1 MEVEVVCKPLEEI
14 ETQVLILTVFE
25 GEKDNIEKFSG
36 IDEKLRK
43 KILTLIDSKEVTGKY
58 KEFTI
63 LHTDELKA
71 ERVLI
76 MGMGKRGDFNLEK
89 LRAVMAISARNA
101 RRINLSE
108 MTIAEG
114 FNDLGIDYQ
123 DSASAII
130 EGIVLGLYRFR
141 KHKTGDAAKDDSKAI
156 KKLTIAVQNEEVK
169 ASIEE
174 GTYKGFSLS
183 NSTNFVRDLVNEPAN
198 FMTPQIFAREAERVA
213 KENNIKIEVFGK
225 EEIEKIGMKALMA
238 VNAGSHEPPRF
249 VIMEYN
255 GGKEGGKTL
264 GLVGKGVTFDSGG
277 LSIKP
282 SDAMF
287 RMHSDMAGA
296 AAVLGAMEAIAK
308 QKLPIN
314 VVAAMP
320 LTENLVD
327 STSYKV
333 GDVIGS
339 LEGKTIEVLN
349 TDAEGRLILAD
360 ALTYI
365 RRYKKIDYLID
376 IATLTG
382 AIIIALGHFC
392 SGAMTN
398 NQELLE
404 KVRVAGDKTG
414 ERIWQLPLFDEYK
427 SQIRSDV
434 ADLENIGGRAAGSI
448 TAGIFL
454 KEFVGDVP
462 WVHLDVAGTA
472 TMDES
477 IMTYAKNPF
486 LPKEGGTGVGTRML
500 YQLAENL
507 SKEEA

>member
-1 MEVEVVCKPLEEI
+1 MDVQVVCSPLEQI
-14 ETQVLILTVFE
+14 ETQALVLTVFE

-36 IDEKLRK
+36 LDEKLRK
-43 KILTLIDSKEVTGKY
+43 KILKLIDSKEVTGKY

-76 MGMGKRGDFNLEK
+76 MGMGKRKDFNLER
-89 LRAVMAISARNA
+89 LRAVMAISARNV

-108 MTIAEG
+108 MAIAEG
-114 FNDLGIDYQ
+114 FNDLGVGYE

-130 EGIVLGLYRFR
+130 EGIVLGLYRFK
-141 KHKTGDAAKDDSKAI
+141 KHVSDHKDDSKAI
-156 KKLTIAVQNEEVK
+156 QKLTIAVQNEEVK
-169 ASIEE
+169 SEIEK
-174 GTYKGFSLS
+174 GTYKGFTLS

-198 FMTPQIFAREAERVA
+198 HMTPRIFADAAKKLAEENGIKVTILDKA
-213 KENNIKIEVFGK
+213 KIQE
-225 EEIEKIGMKALMA
+225 IGMHALLA
-238 VNAGSHEPPRF
+238 VNSGSLEEPRF
-249 VIMEYN
+249 VLLEYN
-255 GGKEGGKTL
+255 GGPEGGKTL

-277 LSIKP
+277 YSLKP
-282 SDAMF
+282 SDAMLG
-287 RMHSDMAGA
+287 MHTDMAGA
-296 AAVLGAMEAIAK
+296 AAVLGAIESIAK

-314 VVAAMP
+314 VVGAIP
-320 LTENLVD
+320 LTENLVN
-327 STSYKV
+327 SSAYKV

-365 RRYKKIDYLID
+365 RRVRKIDYLVD

-398 NQELLE
+398 NQELFE
-404 KVRVAGDKTG
+404 VARAAGDKTG

-427 SQIRSDV
+427 SQIRSSV
-434 ADLENIGGRAAGSI
+434 ADLENIGGRAAGSV
-448 TAGIFL
+448 TAAIFL

-462 WVHLDVAGTA
+462 WIHLDIAGTA

-486 LPKEGGTGVGTRML
+486 LPKKGGTGVGTRLL
-500 YQLAENL
+500 YQLAESL
-507 SKEEA
+507 SKQA

>member
-1 MEVEVVCKPLEEI
+1 MEVQVVCKPLEEV
-14 ETQVLILTVFE
+14 ETPALVLTVFE

-36 IDEKLRK
+36 INENLRK
-43 KILTLIDSKEVTGKY
+43 KVLKLIDSKEVTGKF

-76 MGMGKRGDFNLEK
+76 MGMGKRADFNLER
-89 LRAVMAISARNA
+89 LRAVMAISARNV

-108 MTIAEG
+108 MAIAEG
-114 FNDLGIDYQ
+114 FNDLGIDYR
-123 DSASAII
+123 DSASAVI

-169 ASIEE
+169 AAIEE
-174 GTYKGFSLS
+174 GTFKGFTLS

-213 KENNIKIEVFGK
+213 KENGIDIEVFGK
-225 EEIEKIGMKALMA
+225 EEIEKIGMHALLA

-249 VIMEYN
+249 VVMEYK
-255 GGKEGGKTL
+255 GGGNKTI
-264 GLVGKGVTFDSGG
+264 GFIGKGVTFDSGG
-277 LSIKP
+277 LSLKP

-296 AAVLGAMEAIAK
+296 AAVLGAIEAIAK

-314 VVAAMP
+314 IVAAMP

-339 LEGKTIEVLN
+339 LEGKTIEILN

-360 ALTYI
+360 ALTYV
-365 RRYKKIDYLID
+365 RKFKKVDCMVD

-404 KVRVAGDKTG
+404 KIRVAGDKTG

-448 TAGIFL
+448 TAAIFL
-454 KEFVGDVP
+454 KEFVGDTP
-462 WVHLDVAGTA
+462 WVHLDIAATA

-500 YQLAENL
+500 YQLAENM
-507 SKEEA
+507 SKEA

>member
-1 MEVEVVCKPLEEI
+1 MEVEIVCKPLEEI
-14 ETQVLILTVFE
+14 QTQILILTVFE
-25 GEKDNIEKFSG
+25 GEKDNIENFSG
-36 IDEKLRK
+36 LNEKLRK
-43 KILTLIDSKEVTGKY
+43 KVLKLIDTKEVTGKF

-63 LHTDELKA
+63 LHTDDLKA

-76 MGMGKRGDFNLEK
+76 MGMGKKTDFTLER
-89 LRAVMAISARNA
+89 LRAIMAISARNA
-101 RRINLSE
+101 RRINLTE
-108 MTIAEG
+108 MAIAEG
-114 FNDLGIDYQ
+114 FNDLGIDYE

-141 KHKTGDAAKDDSKAI
+141 KHKTGEAAKDDSKAI
-156 KKLTIAVQNEEVK
+156 KKLMIAVQNEEVK
-169 ASIEE
+169 SKIEK
-174 GTYKGFSLS
+174 GTYKGFVLS
-183 NSTNFVRDLVNEPAN
+183 DSTNFVRDLVNEPAN
-198 FMTPQIFAREAERVA
+198 FMTPQIFAKEAERVA
-213 KENNIKIEVFGK
+213 KENNLSIEVFGK
-225 EEIEKIGMKALMA
+225 EDIEKIGMKALLA

-249 VIMEYN
+249 VVMEYK
-255 GGKEGGKTL
+255 GGGDKTL
-264 GLVGKGVTFDSGG
+264 AFVGKGVTFDSGG

-296 AAVLGAMEAIAK
+296 AAVLGAIEAIAK

-314 VVAAMP
+314 IVAAMP

-360 ALTYI
+360 ALSYV
-365 RRYKKIDYLID
+365 RKNKKIDYLID

-404 KVRVAGDKTG
+404 KVRVAGEKTG
-414 ERIWQLPLFDEYK
+414 ERIWQLPLFEEYK

-462 WVHLDVAGTA
+462 WVHLDIAGTA

-500 YQLAENL
+500 YQLAENM
-507 SKEEA
+507 SKGL

>member
-1 MEVEVVCKPLEEI
+1 MDVQVVCSPLEEV
-14 ETQVLILTVFE
+14 ETAALVLTVFE

-36 IDEKLRK
+36 LDEKLRK
-43 KILTLIDSKEVTGKY
+43 KILKLIDSKEVTGKY

-63 LHTDELKA
+63 LHTDDLKA

-76 MGMGKRGDFNLEK
+76 MGLGKRKDFNLER
-89 LRAVMAISARNA
+89 LRAVMAVSARNV

-108 MTIAEG
+108 MAVAEG
-114 FNDLGIDYQ
+114 FNDLGIAYE

-130 EGIVLGLYRFR
+130 EGIVLGLYRFKR
-141 KHKTGDAAKDDSKAI
+141 HVSNHVDDSKAI
-156 KKLTIAVQNEEVK
+156 KKLTIAVQNEAVK
-169 ASIEE
+169 DEIEK
-174 GTYKGFSLS
+174 GTFKGFALS
-183 NSTNFVRDLVNEPAN
+183 NSTNFVRDLVNEPSN
-198 FMTPQIFAREAERVA
+198 FMNPRLFADEAKKIA
-213 KENNIKIEVFGK
+213 DANGIKITILDK
-225 EEIEKIGMKALMA
+225 AKIEEIGMHALLA
-238 VNAGSHEPPRF
+238 VNAGSLEEPRF
-249 VIMEYN
+249 VLLEYN
-255 GGKEGGKTL
+255 GGKEDGKTL

-277 LSIKP
+277 YSLKP
-282 SDAMF
+282 SDAMLG
-287 RMHSDMAGA
+287 MHSDMAGA
-296 AAVLGAMEAIAK
+296 AAVLGAIEAIAK

-314 VVAAMP
+314 VVGAIP
-320 LTENLVD
+320 LTENLVN
-327 STSYKV
+327 SSAYKV

-365 RRYKKIDYLID
+365 RRVRKIDYLVD

-398 NQELLE
+398 NQELFE
-404 KVRVAGDKTG
+404 KVREAGDKTG
-414 ERIWQLPLFDEYK
+414 ERIWQLPLFEEYK
-427 SQIRSDV
+427 SQIRSSV
-434 ADLENIGGRAAGSI
+434 ADLENIGGRAAGSV
-448 TAGIFL
+448 TAAIFL

-462 WVHLDVAGTA
+462 WVHLDIAGTA

-486 LPKEGGTGVGTRML
+486 LPKKGATGVGTRML
-500 YQLAENL
+500 YQLAENM
-507 SKEEA
+507 SKEA